1 MQLLWPQMPVL
12 QQPAARVG
20 WAVGSACSGRHGC
33 ARRYGAYLLFQLKT
47 HASFFSESEGD
58 NQPVLSLVAAL
69 LVLTG
74 ITLVVA
80 VSSECVPEIVWD
92 T

>member
-1 MQLLWPQMPVL
+1 M
-12 QQPAARVG
+12 
-20 WAVGSACSGRHGC
+20 
-33 ARRYGAYLLFQLKT
+33 RRYGAYLLFQLKT
-47 HASFFSESEGD
+47 HASFFSEGEGD

-80 VSSECVPEIVWD
+80 VSSECASAVLLLLSAQYIRYLWNLNKFNAFASLMAQSSVPF
-92 T
+92 

>member
-1 MQLLWPQMPVL
+1 M
-12 QQPAARVG
+12 
-20 WAVGSACSGRHGC
+20 H
-33 ARRYGAYLLFQLKT
+33 RYGAYLLFQLKT

-80 VSSECVPEIVWD
+80 VSSECASAVLDLVGSIYQLSLTLNEVECLCKS
-92 T
+92 

>member
-1 MQLLWPQMPVL
+1 M
-12 QQPAARVG
+12 
-20 WAVGSACSGRHGC
+20 
-33 ARRYGAYLLFQLKT
+33 RRYGAYLLFQLKT
-47 HASFFSESEGD
+47 HASFFSEGEGD

-80 VSSECVPEIVWD
+80 VSSECAPAVFQYFQGSMSDVFEL
-92 T
+92 

>member
-1 MQLLWPQMPVL
+1 MHAQGHM
-12 QQPAARVG
+12 AAL
-20 WAVGSACSGRHGC
+20 
-33 ARRYGAYLLFQLKT
+33 RRYGAYLLFQLKT

-80 VSSECVPEIVWD
+80 VSSECAPAVLNLVRMIIRYV
-92 T
+92 